1 MLVSIIITNY
11 NYGQFLAQAIESALA
26 QTYPQIEVIVI
37 DDGSTDHSAG
47 IIASFGERIFAVFK
61 ANGGQCS

>member
-26 QTYPQIEVIVI
+26 QTYPHVEVIVI

-47 IIASFGERIFAVFK
+47 IIRSYGKRISPIFK
-61 ANGGQCS
+61 PNGGQ